1 VVTRA
6 RFDPVVHEPTRLQMC
21 GVLVA
26 VAEAEFATLR
36 DTLQLA
42 DSVTSKHLKA
52 LEHAGYVRLS
62 KRRPSVGRPRT
73 WVKLTREGRTAF
85 EGHVAELQ
93 RLASLTAAADPAA
106 KLRRPSS
113 RSTS

>member
-1 VVTRA
+1 MVTRA

-21 GVLVA
+21 GVLMA

>member
-1 VVTRA
+1 MTRP

-36 DTLQLA
+36 DSLRLA
-42 DSVTSKHLKA
+42 DSVTSKHHKA
-52 LEHAGYVRLS
+52 LEHAGYVRLT
-62 KRRPSVGRPRT
+62 KRRPAVGRPRT
-73 WVKLTREGRTAF
+73 WVKLTREGRRAF

-93 RLASLTAAADPAA
+93 RLASLAAAGPPTGRDAVD
-106 KLRRPSS
+106 
-113 RSTS
+113 TSPTD